1 MFENSNRNSLAFSIF
16 ICILCFVIA
25 TIDTAFFLIPFF
37 TENISLILFVLATEF
52 GQCVGLFF
60 AIPILMLFSYS
71 RKHKQSSA
79 DIIIVL
85 SGVGMIAF
93 TYIELI
99 YEIVVRIAAQS
110 V

>member
-1 MFENSNRNSLAFSIF
+1 
-16 ICILCFVIA
+16 
-25 TIDTAFFLIPFF
+25 
-37 TENISLILFVLATEF
+37 
-52 GQCVGLFF
+52 
-60 AIPILMLFSYS
+60 MLFSYS